1 MDDTLREAI
10 RQAYAG
16 EAKAA
21 LRLKVFADKADAEG
35 YPQLARLF
43 RVISFSEE
51 IHGRRALRLLRDIGT
66 TEENLAESF
75 ESEEK
80 IAGVAYGEFVKTAE
94 EAGDSA
100 SALYFSQSKDVEAV
114 HAKLYKEAMD
124 HVLEERET
132 TYYVCTVCGY
142 VSDGV
147 VPDQCPIC
155 GVKKEKFESFGQG
168 KGGQHGESD

>member
-1 MDDTLREAI
+1 MDDALREAI
-10 RQAYAG
+10 HRAYAG

-21 LRLKVFADKADAEG
+21 LRLKAFAEKADEEG
-35 YPQLARLF
+35 YPQVARLF

-80 IAGVAYGEFVKTAE
+80 VAGVAYGEFVKVAE
-94 EAGDSA
+94 EAGDRA
-100 SALYFSQSKDVEAV
+100 SALYFSQSKDVEDV

-124 HVLEERET
+124 NVLEERET
-132 TYYVCTVCGY
+132 TYHVCLVCGY
-142 VSDGV
+142 VADGIQ
-147 VPDQCPIC
+147 PEICPVC
-155 GVKKEKFESFGQG
+155 GAGKEKFKSM
-168 KGGQHGESD
+168 S

>member
-1 MDDTLREAI
+1 MDDAIKEAI
-10 RQAYAG
+10 HEAYAG

-21 LRLKVFADKADAEG
+21 LRLKAFAEKAEEEG

-51 IHGRRALRLLRDIGT
+51 IHGKRALRLLKAVGS

-80 IAGVAYGEFVKTAE
+80 VAGVAYGEFVKIAE
-94 EAGDSA
+94 KADDRPS
-100 SALYFSQSKDVEAV
+100 SLYFSQSKDVEDV

-124 HVLEERET
+124 NVLEERQT

-142 VSDGV
+142 VSDGIL
-147 VPDQCPIC
+147 PDQCPVC
-155 GVKKEKFESFGQG
+155 GVKKEKFEAF
-168 KGGQHGESD
+168 E

>member
-1 MDDTLREAI
+1 MDDALREAI
-10 RQAYAG
+10 HQAYAG

-21 LRLKVFADKADAEG
+21 FAEKAEQEG
-35 YPQLARLF
+35 YLQLARLF

-51 IHGRRALRLLRDIGT
+51 IHGKRALRLLKDIGT
-66 TEENLAESF
+66 TEENLGASF

-80 IAGVAYGEFVKTAE
+80 VAGVAYGEFVKTAE
-94 EAGDSA
+94 EAGDRA
-100 SALYFSQSKDVEAV
+100 SALYFSQSKDVEDV

-124 HVLEERET
+124 DLLKERQT

-147 VPDQCPIC
+147 LPDQCPIC
-155 GVKKEKFESFGQG
+155 GVKKEKFEGF
-168 KGGQHGESD
+168 E